1 MSAPGYARATSSILG
16 AARERGPHA
25 SAREVA
31 RGWHEWKREARR
43 EGALADALVAATR
56 ARFARVQTGETRACA
71 ERVSA
76 STAPRASSPP
86 TPDARAV
93 GKKDASEIETSG
105 GRRLVERRE
114 RASRGREVATRRE
127 GARVCAPGASAQL
140 GARCAWSGA
149 AGRSPR
155 PVGDPPAGAPGAD
168 SSGGDSERISV
179 FPPIRRPA
187 AQRADRRP
195 SWTVPRIRI
204 GRPREG
210 APRASSTRASTRGAY
225 DVPPGRRATRVP
237 ACERRAASARLP
249 ARPRTRVPGVVR
261 ARILVVGEGWPN
273 DVTSDDLAARRD
285 RRPTAFASNDR
296 SRVIRRASRPPRA
309 ASECAAPE
317 RVERSRSRARRAL
330 GLAGH
335 DWKPLT
341 GTSSLKTKKKKKKTV
356 GPFPECSV
364 ILARH
369 PRASTTGARSPEASR
384 DARPARAT
392 TPRGVGANLTQR
404 DRGQRVPGARARA
417 SSCARARV
425 AERRDVG
432 RPRGATRRRPTA
444 FASNDRSRVI
454 RRASTTAARA
464 RGECASAGT
473 RRTLEE
479 SCTSCRDWQREEA
492 DDSYGNLNLRRK
504 KKKKKR

>member
-1 MSAPGYARATSSILG
+1 MARVE
-16 AARERGPHA
+16 ARERAAG
-25 SAREVA
+25 
-31 RGWHEWKREARR
+31 
-43 EGALADALVAATR
+43 GALADALVAATR

-76 STAPRASSPP
+76 STAPRRPP
-86 TPDARAV
+86 LPRLTRARSEKGRV
-93 GKKDASEIETSG
+93 GKSRRAAVADSSSVASA
-105 GRRLVERRE
+105 RR
-114 RASRGREVATRRE
+114 AGREVATRRE

-341 GTSSLKTKKKKKKTV
+341 GTSSLKTKKKKKKNGRT
-356 GPFPECSV
+356 FPKLQCHPCAGAMLIFSV
-364 ILARH
+364 
-369 PRASTTGARSPEASR
+369 SF
-384 DARPARAT
+384 
-392 TPRGVGANLTQR
+392 Q
-404 DRGQRVPGARARA
+404 
-417 SSCARARV
+417 
-425 AERRDVG
+425 
-432 RPRGATRRRPTA
+432 
-444 FASNDRSRVI
+444 F
-454 RRASTTAARA
+454 
-464 RGECASAGT
+464 
-473 RRTLEE
+473 
-479 SCTSCRDWQREEA
+479 
-492 DDSYGNLNLRRK
+492 
-504 KKKKKR
+504 